1 MQELAK
7 ILKKIERYIKIY
19 QMPPLGREAEGTV
32 ELLEECRNII
42 RKQINAGWIP
52 VEERLPTEEEQ
63 KKDGGDFEITI
74 WNEYKQSKPFVSR
87 GYFNGSEFELQDK
100 DYSTFAEVIAWQ
112 PLPEPYRPERSDNHD
127 RE

>member
-52 VEERLPTEEEQ
+52 VEERLPEAGKSVLCCSDDERMIIGVLHKEYYI
-63 KKDGGDFEITI
+63 DFGIA
-74 WNEYKQSKPFVSR
+74 V
-87 GYFNGSEFELQDK
+87 
-100 DYSTFAEVIAWQ
+100 AENYNQIMHDVIAWR
-112 PLPEPYRPERSDNHD
+112 PLPEPYRPERS
-127 RE
+127 EE